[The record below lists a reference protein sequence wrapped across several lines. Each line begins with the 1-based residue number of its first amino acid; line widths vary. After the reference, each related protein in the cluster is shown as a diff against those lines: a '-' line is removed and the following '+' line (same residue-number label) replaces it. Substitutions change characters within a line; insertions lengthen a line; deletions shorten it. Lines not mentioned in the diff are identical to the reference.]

1 MCSWSGARKRRHAGI
16 AQGVA
21 SEEEMTVSVGWHLTK
36 VDNTAG
42 RRWCRVREVCVGLCV
57 YEVNARE
64 NKNKGD
70 KAGYGCEVSREVRE
84 PAAL

>member
-1 MCSWSGARKRRHAGI
+1 M
-16 AQGVA
+16 
-21 SEEEMTVSVGWHLTK
+21 
-36 VDNTAG
+36 
-42 RRWCRVREVCVGLCV
+42 CVGLCV